1 MEREHIASRLL
12 RCPRLS
18 VGGVSAGPNRGSS
31 VLASSGNF
39 LGAPLKVG
47 HPADMTDLHLGA
59 FESFLNSWLP
69 SDPCRCPAR
78 GRRVGGGRP
87 LWFPPSDAHQQRL
100 SEAKDAPRSW
110 AGTETQNCCSDHS
123 TEPRASAS
131 PPPSLG
137 SEDPPAPGHL
147 MQLSLEILPFHQ
159 QEVKLPVFQPHLGEQ
174 TSPRQEDMGIFSEH
188 WHLFRV
194 PFYFLN

>member
-1 MEREHIASRLL
+1 MRSFASWTGDLGKSLLVFGSRFLTSPAGLRFSQEDWPVEREHIASRLL

-18 VGGVSAGPNRGSS
+18 VGGVRAGPNRGSS

-78 GRRVGGGRP
+78 GRRVEGGGVLCGSHRQMHTSRGSARP
-87 LWFPPSDAHQQRL
+87 RTLQGHGPGLRPKTAALITQPSHGLLPRLHPPWGLRILLPQ
-100 SEAKDAPRSW
+100 
-110 AGTETQNCCSDHS
+110 GT
-123 TEPRASAS
+123 
-131 PPPSLG
+131 
-137 SEDPPAPGHL
+137 
-147 MQLSLEILPFHQ
+147 
-159 QEVKLPVFQPHLGEQ
+159 
-174 TSPRQEDMGIFSEH
+174 
-188 WHLFRV
+188 
-194 PFYFLN
+194 

>member
-1 MEREHIASRLL
+1 MLLGTRSFASWTDDLGKSLLVFGSRFLTSPAGLSFSREDWPVEREHITSRLL

-18 VGGVSAGPNRGSS
+18 VGGVPAGPSHGSS
-31 VLASSGNF
+31 ALASSGSF

-47 HPADMTDLHLGA
+47 HPADVTDLHLGA
-59 FESFLNSWLP
+59 FESFLTSWLP
-69 SDPCRCPAR
+69 SDPCHCPESGR
-78 GRRVGGGRP
+78 GARP

-131 PPPSLG
+131 ASTLLG
-137 SEDPPAPGHL
+137 
-147 MQLSLEILPFHQ
+147 
-159 QEVKLPVFQPHLGEQ
+159 V
-174 TSPRQEDMGIFSEH
+174 
-188 WHLFRV
+188 
-194 PFYFLN
+194 